1 VVVVEVHVEEVLVLD
16 EENVVFDRLEV
27 FLQLVDLQ
35 VVEEQIVELMVF

>member
-1 VVVVEVHVEEVLVLD
+1 MEVHVEEVLVLD